1 MPRTLSARFH
11 KGLRRF
17 LFEPGSG
24 WNPELGAPGE
34 RELREWLAAAYAGDF
49 SAEDW
54 AHTLGG
60 VRACI
65 RDERGIVSHAAM
77 VPRIIV
83 CDGRSLRAGYV
94 EAVAT
99 RADQRRRGRATMV
112 LGKLGEIIARDY
124 DTGVLSTGL
133 HDVYSP
139 LGWERWRG
147 ASYVQKL
154 SGRVRTAEDDVGL
167 MVLRTLRTP
176 QLNLNGDIVADWRDG
191 DIW

>member
-1 MPRTLSARFH
+1 LINVVEILSTDS
-11 KGLRRF
+11 
-17 LFEPGSG
+17 P
-24 WNPELGAPGE
+24 GAPGE
-34 RELREWLAAAYAGDF
+34 HELREWLAAAYAGDF
-49 SAEDW
+49 AAEDW
-54 AHTLGG
+54 VHTLGG
-60 VRACI
+60 LRALI
-65 RDERGIVSHAAM
+65 RDERGIVSHAAL

-99 RADQRRRGRATMV
+99 RSDQRRRGHAQLV

-124 DTGVLSTGL
+124 DIGALSTGL

-147 ASYVQKL
+147 ASYVQKR
-154 SGRVRTAEDDVGL
+154 GERVRTAEDDDGL
-167 MVLRTLRTP
+167 MILRTSRTP
-176 QLNLNGDIVADWRDG
+176 HVDLGGDIVADWRDG